1 MALKQTSDFAHSLSE
16 ATPLQQLQHHKQQI
30 LQNSLKKFRHETST
44 TLKVGIELEF
54 YILQPDQSQIQN
66 AEIYQNFIAALQ
78 AKLGSNPLVYAVE
91 KEQGVGQ
98 IEIKFLFTADLIKL
112 CTTVE
117 EAIHIAQTLAKS
129 HNLIACF
136 AAQQFHN
143 DCGNALQFNIS
154 PHDENDVNL
163 FSQNQQL
170 VEKYAAALLEKTN
183 EMLILLAPKPEDYL
197 RFCLKTNQNL
207 FKKGKYSAPVNL
219 SFGNDNRTCAIRIP
233 HKSQRLEYRVACSNA
248 DPFLAISAVL
258 CSLILGFESE
268 KTYPKIYGKIY
279 GNAFEEQY
287 QLTAIT
293 NNIDKSYADF
303 LSSDLHQQLQK
314 ML

>member
-1 MALKQTSDFAHSLSE
+1 MVISQTSDIANSLSE

-30 LQNSLKKFRHETST
+30 LKNSLKKFRYETST

-54 YILQPDQSQIQN
+54 YILHLDQNQIHN
-66 AEIYQNFIAALQ
+66 AEIHQNFIAALQ
-78 AKLGSNPLVYAVE
+78 AKLSSNPLIYTVE

-112 CTTVE
+112 CATVE
-117 EAIHIAQTLAKS
+117 ETILIAQTLAKS

-154 PHDENDVNL
+154 PHDENDFNL
-163 FSQNQQL
+163 FIQNQQL
-170 VEKYAAALLEKTN
+170 VEKYAAALLERTN

-197 RFCLKTNQNL
+197 RFCLQTNQNL

-219 SFGNDNRTCAIRIP
+219 SFGQDNRTCAIRIP
-233 HKSQRLEYRVACSNA
+233 HKSERLEYRVACANA

-258 CSLILGFESE
+258 CSLMLGFGNK
-268 KTYPKIYGKIY
+268 KTYPKIY

-293 NNIDKSYADF
+293 KNIEKSYADF
-303 LSSDLHQQLQK
+303 LNSELHQQLQK
-314 ML
+314 MV